1 MKKIN
6 SLVLSAF
13 FISIAAFGQSTA
25 KNPQKGHT
33 DNNKFRQLKDVLPT
47 PNSQRTASGAPG
59 YEYTQQ
65 KVDYVMNIVL
75 DEKTNR
81 ISGDEKITYH
91 NNSKDYLEYLWVQLD
106 QNMRAPDSETPNA
119 NPESLGNSAFNGPV
133 SFTKANLQKPK
144 EFGFNIE
151 AVKNENG
158 SPLSH
163 MINI

>member
-59 YEYTQQ
+59 HKYYQQ
-65 KVDYVMNIVL
+65 KFEL
-75 DEKTNR
+75 K
-81 ISGDEKITYH
+81 K
-91 NNSKDYLEYLWVQLD
+91 K
-106 QNMRAPDSETPNA
+106 
-119 NPESLGNSAFNGPV
+119 
-133 SFTKANLQKPK
+133 K
-144 EFGFNIE
+144 
-151 AVKNENG
+151 
-158 SPLSH
+158 LSR
-163 MINI
+163 